1 MTYIYLFLTI
11 KALYM
16 EVSDK
21 IYTDELGIKIE
32 LTLICVGGAIAFSG
46 CSTNVLVLA
55 SVVRLITGCREIKQI
70 RYSNGK

>member
-1 MTYIYLFLTI
+1 MTYIYLFLAI
-11 KALYM
+11 KALYI

-21 IYTDELGIKIE
+21 IYTDDLAIKLELA
-32 LTLICVGGAIAFSG
+32 LICIGGAIAFSG

-55 SVVRLITGCREIKQI
+55 SVVRLLTACREIKQI

>member
-21 IYTDELGIKIE
+21 IYTDDLSIKIE
-32 LTLICVGGAIAFSG
+32 LALICIGGAIAFSG

-55 SVVRLITGCREIKQI
+55 SVVRVLTGCKELKDFT
-70 RYSNGK
+70 KAW